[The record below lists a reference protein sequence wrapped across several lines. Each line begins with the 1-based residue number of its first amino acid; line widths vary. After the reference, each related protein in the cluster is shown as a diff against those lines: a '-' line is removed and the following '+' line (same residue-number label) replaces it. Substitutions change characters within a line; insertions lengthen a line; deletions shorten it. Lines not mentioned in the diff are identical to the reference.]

1 MRRSIFLLSLVA
13 VSLRAEDWPAEKVR
27 RVEQAIEAERLRQQ
41 VVGLSV
47 AIAENGMLRLTGG
60 YGKADLENDVPAKPN
75 TVYRLASISK
85 PITAIAAL
93 QLAERGKLNLD
104 APVQSYVPSF
114 PQKQWGVSLRD
125 LLGHLGGIRHYQ
137 GTELDSTVHY
147 TNVTEPLRIFAED
160 PLVHQPRSKYF
171 YTTYGFNLIGAAVE
185 AAAGTSFLTF
195 LRENIFKPAGMVSIR
210 ADNQREIIRNRSRG
224 YAKDK
229 YGRIIN
235 TALADTSNKIPGGGL
250 CSTVFDLI
258 ALANAYDSGMLL
270 KRSSMRDMTQ
280 PQRLLDG
287 KRTGYGLGWNVSPIA
302 GRAAISHSGSQQGA
316 RTLLVL
322 YPELKL
328 SIVVMANSDHAV
340 VNDFAAAILKALDTP
355 SSA

>member
-1 MRRSIFLLSLVA
+1 MRRFLLLLSIIA
-13 VSLRAEDWPAEKVR
+13 VLLRAEDWPAEKVR

-47 AIAENGMLRLTGG
+47 AISENGLLRLAGG
-60 YGKADLENDVPAKPN
+60 YGKADLENDVPAKPD

-104 APVQSYVPSF
+104 APVQIYVPTF

-137 GTELDSTVHY
+137 GAELDSTIHY
-147 TNVTEPLRIFAED
+147 TNITEPLHIFSED
-160 PLVHQPRSKYF
+160 PLVHQPRAKYL
-171 YTTYGFNLIGAAVE
+171 YSTYGFNLIGAAVE
-185 AAAGTSFLTF
+185 AAAGTSFLAY

-210 ADNQREIIRNRSRG
+210 SDNQREVIRNRSRG

-229 YGRIIN
+229 DGRIVN
-235 TALADTSNKIPGGGL
+235 TGLADTSNKIPGGGL

-258 ALANAYDSGMLL
+258 GLANAYDSGLLL
-270 KRSSMRDMTQ
+270 KRATMREMTQ

-302 GRAAISHSGSQQGA
+302 GRAAISHSGSQQGS

-328 SIVVMANSDHAV
+328 TIVVMANSDHAV
-340 VNDFAAAILKALDTP
+340 VNDFAAAILKALETP